1 MLYLVFLF
9 KTNVILS
16 IFEYCEKQKK
26 NSINKL
32 TRSYKVVVSSE
43 DTFEER
49 LSFSTNK
56 FNVFLV
62 LSLYSIILIA
72 FTISVVFFTQIREM
86 VPGYSSSDLLT
97 QAIYLTKKTDSLEKE
112 LELNNTFYKSI
123 ENVLSGKTEQIIYKD
138 TLALSNEKDNIDFQA
153 VLTNAEDSI
162 LRKYVEEEDKFNLTK
177 NELVIENKM
186 FVSPVKGQITQKFD
200 PLNNHFALDILVDTG
215 TPVKSI
221 LEGKVIFS
229 EWSVDTGHVL
239 IIDHGDDIISVYKH
253 NSKVLK
259 TQNNFVKAGEVIA
272 YSGNQGTLST
282 GPHLHFE
289 LWKNGTPIN
298 PEPLFNFN

>member
-1 MLYLVFLF
+1 MNTV
-9 KTNVILS
+9 KNK
-16 IFEYCEKQKK
+16 KQKK

-97 QAIYLTKKTDSLEKE
+97 QAIYLTKKTDSLENE

-138 TLALSNEKDNIDFQA
+138 TLAVSKEKDNIDFQA
-153 VLTNAEDSI
+153 VLANAEDSI

-229 EWSVDTGHVL
+229 EWSIDTGHVL
-239 IIDHGDDIISVYKH
+239 IIDHGDNIISVYKH

>member
-1 MLYLVFLF
+1 V
-9 KTNVILS
+9 KNK
-16 IFEYCEKQKK
+16 KQKK

-97 QAIYLTKKTDSLEKE
+97 QAIYLTKKTDSLENE

-138 TLALSNEKDNIDFQA
+138 TLAVSNEKDNIDFQA

-200 PLNNHFALDILVDTG
+200 PLNNHFALDILVDTD

-239 IIDHGDDIISVYKH
+239 IIDHGDNIISVYKH

>member
-1 MLYLVFLF
+1 V
-9 KTNVILS
+9 KNK
-16 IFEYCEKQKK
+16 KQKK

-97 QAIYLTKKTDSLEKE
+97 QAIYLTKKTDSLENE

-200 PLNNHFALDILVDTG
+200 PLNNHFALDILVDIG

-239 IIDHGDDIISVYKH
+239 IIDHGDNIISVYKH

>member
-1 MLYLVFLF
+1 MNTV
-9 KTNVILS
+9 KNK
-16 IFEYCEKQKK
+16 KQKK

-56 FNVFLV
+56 LNVFLV

-97 QAIYLTKKTDSLEKE
+97 QAIYLTKKTDSLENE

-138 TLALSNEKDNIDFQA
+138 TLAVSNEEDNIDFQT
-153 VLTNAEDSI
+153 VFTNAEDSI

-239 IIDHGDDIISVYKH
+239 IIDHGDNIISVYKH

>member
-1 MLYLVFLF
+1 MNTV
-9 KTNVILS
+9 KNK
-16 IFEYCEKQKK
+16 KQKK

-49 LSFSTNK
+49 FSFSTNK

-97 QAIYLTKKTDSLEKE
+97 QAIYLTKKTDSLENE

-123 ENVLSGKTEQIIYKD
+123 ENVLSGKTKQIIYKD

-186 FVSPVKGQITQKFD
+186 FVNPVKGQITQKFD

-239 IIDHGDDIISVYKH
+239 IIDHGDNIISVYKH

>member
-1 MLYLVFLF
+1 MNTV
-9 KTNVILS
+9 KNK
-16 IFEYCEKQKK
+16 KQKK
-26 NSINKL
+26 NYINKL

-56 FNVFLV
+56 FNVFLI

-72 FTISVVFFTQIREM
+72 FTISVVFFTQLKEM

-97 QAIYLTKKTDSLEKE
+97 QAIYLTKKTDSLENE
-112 LELNNTFYKSI
+112 LELNNTFYQSI
-123 ENVLSGKTEQIIYKD
+123 EDVLSGKTEQIIYKD
-138 TLALSNEKDNIDFQA
+138 SLAISNKIENIDPQA
-153 VLTNAEDSI
+153 ISANAEDSI
-162 LRKYVEEEDKFNLTK
+162 LRKYVEQEDKFNLTK

-221 LEGKVIFS
+221 LEGKIIFS
-229 EWSVDTGHVL
+229 EWSIDTGHVL

-259 TQNNFVKAGEVIA
+259 TQNNYVKAGEVIA